1 MTEPFDTPR
10 PFSLSHLGC
19 ACHRPE
25 FRRLTAVVTA
35 DLSRRGFFAGVAG
48 VAASVSLPDFA
59 SAQTAPVPN
68 APATPVLFTNVK
80 LFDGKTTALREGV
93 AVLVEGNRIKA
104 IAPGA
109 AAAPA
114 GARVIDG
121 GGRVLMPG
129 LIEAHWH
136 AMMST
141 PTLQTAMTA
150 DIGYLNVL
158 AARAAEA
165 TLMRGFTTVR
175 DMGGPTFGLKRAI
188 DDGTA
193 VGPRIYPSGAFI
205 SQTAGHGDFRS
216 LNDIPRT
223 PASPLSHSEQ
233 VGVAAIADNPDEVRL
248 RTRENLMRGASQ
260 IKLMGG
266 GGVSSPHG
274 PLDTIQFTAAEH
286 RAAVEAA
293 EDWGTYVTVHAYTPP
308 AIKRAVDAGARCIE
322 HGHLMDEE
330 SARLMADK
338 GIWLSLQPFLDDEDI
353 LPVAGPANRA
363 RQMAVIAGTDRAYG
377 LARKYN
383 IKVAF
388 GTDILFDARLA
399 GRQGVQLA
407 KMVRWYSPGEAL
419 KMATGDNG
427 ELLALSG
434 LRSPYPGKLG
444 VVEEGALAD
453 VLLVDGN
460 PLENINL
467 ISDPAKNLVVI
478 MKDGRIF
485 KNLLK
490 S

>member
-10 PFSLSHLGC
+10 PFSLAHLGC

-25 FRRLTAVVTA
+25 ARRLTAVMTA

-48 VAASVSLPDFA
+48 VAASLSLPDFA
-59 SAQTAPVPN
+59 GAQTMPMPAAPT
-68 APATPVLFTNVK
+68 APVLFTNVK
-80 LFDGKTTALREGV
+80 LFDGKALTLREGA
-93 AVLVEGNRIKA
+93 AVLVEGNRIKSVVS
-104 IAPGA
+104 GR

-121 GGRVLMPG
+121 DGRVLMPG

-158 AARAAEA
+158 AAQAAEA

-188 DDGTA
+188 DEGVA

-205 SQTAGHGDFRS
+205 SQTAGHGDFRQ

-233 VGVAAIADNPDEVRL
+233 VGVAAIADSPDEVRL
-248 RTRENLMRGASQ
+248 RARENLMRGASQ

-293 EDWGTYVTVHAYTPP
+293 EDWGTYVTVHAYTPI
-308 AIKRAVDAGARCIE
+308 AIKRAIDAGARCIE
-322 HGHLMDEE
+322 HGHLMDEA

-338 GIWLSLQPFLDDEDI
+338 GIWLSMQPFLDDEDI
-353 LPVAGPANRA
+353 LPVAGPANRL

-377 LARKYN
+377 LAKKYN

-399 GRQGVQLA
+399 GRQTVQLA
-407 KMVRWYSPGEAL
+407 KMVRWYSAGEAL

-427 ELLALSG
+427 DLLALSG
-434 LRSPYPGKLG
+434 LRSPYPGRLG
-444 VVEEGALAD
+444 AVEEGALAD
-453 VLLVDGN
+453 LLLVDGN
-460 PLENINL
+460 PLANIDL
-467 ISDPAKNLVVI
+467 ISDPAKNFVVI
-478 MKDGRIF
+478 MKDGRVF